1 MLAVGFCWIE
11 CAYRFFLLNISKKG
25 EKMKGEYEGE
35 EFDAFTFAL
44 RTSRKYIFAGMWSF
58 LNKLQKLNKNR
69 GTTIRGRI
77 KSNRNRM
84 EL

>member
-1 MLAVGFCWIE
+1 
-11 CAYRFFLLNISKKG
+11 
-25 EKMKGEYEGE
+25 MKGEYEGE

-69 GTTIRGRI
+69 GTTMKKFFFATAVFLFAIAV
-77 KSNRNRM
+77 SNFATMLRSNLTAKKVQNR
-84 EL
+84 